1 MVASLAH
8 NQEVIGSNPIPAPIA
23 FRKGVVNSSDH
34 SPQMGDK
41 TDAGM
46 VAVPTIRHCPA
57 SLHGLGIMRRIYSTR
72 IT

>member
-1 MVASLAH
+1 MVARQAH
-8 NQEVIGSNPIPAPIA
+8 NLKVVGSNPTSAPIA
-23 FRKGVVNSSDH
+23 CRKGVINASDH

-41 TDAGM
+41 TDAEM

-57 SLHGLGIMRRIYSTR
+57 SLHGLGIMRRIDSTR